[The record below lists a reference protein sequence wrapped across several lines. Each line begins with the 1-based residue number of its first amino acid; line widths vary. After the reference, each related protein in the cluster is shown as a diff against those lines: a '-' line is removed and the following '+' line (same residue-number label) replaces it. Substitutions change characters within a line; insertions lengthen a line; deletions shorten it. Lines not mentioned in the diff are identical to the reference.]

1 MYRKLNTDKFTDYTV
16 SQRAYC
22 VSEDNESVV
31 YSSMSLPVQGN
42 QLLNFQE
49 FGQPVIKLSAA

>member
-1 MYRKLNTDKFTDYTV
+1 MLHLQLIKASIFMYRKLNTDKFTDYTV

-42 QLLNFQE
+42 QLLNF
-49 FGQPVIKLSAA
+49 